1 MDWLVIVGS
10 YLSLSIALIGVK
22 AKQSATPSTLSNTT
36 NSIQLAPL
44 QLPPT
49 QLLLSQTATVSSSNQ
64 VINAPPVPLINQN
77 LENNSFRGPSSSSS
91 SSSLIQQ
98 SPNMLLPPPST
109 QQQSHMTPL
118 LPTPLISSTILYY
131 SIIRIITFT
140 IININNW
147 ETKKRRVLN
156 LYFNFEINKTLLF
169 FFV

>member
-22 AKQSATPSTLSNTT
+22 AKQSATPSTLNNTT

-49 QLLLSQTATVSSSNQ
+49 QLLLSQPTPLVSSSNQ
-64 VINAPPVPLINQN
+64 VINAPPVALINQN
-77 LENNSFRGPSSSSS
+77 LENNSFRGPSSSS

-140 IININNW
+140 IIKINNW